1 MMNKEENV
9 IKLAEE
15 LGLEIDTDPHDK
27 RGAHKETKN
36 MLWRDDKNKVLKD
49 IHNICLIFENDP
61 KFDTLCFDPHANR
74 NLWQGERIE
83 DRHVTQIRRDLIM
96 RYGFNP
102 TKKDVEDSLIM
113 VASTRIHE
121 PIKDYLKSLHW
132 DKTPRVADLLTDVF
146 NAETKPQWKH
156 LIRRMSLNWFVSCVA
171 RIFEPGC
178 KADTCLVLV
187 SPKGYKKGSSFKLLA
202 GEEWFSDSDLDI
214 SGQKGLEKL
223 HQSGKWIW
231 EFAEMKSF
239 QGRTAETAKAFLTSA
254 ADLYRAPYARNPIE
268 AQRRTVFCASTNNY
282 QFLTDGPERRFYPVT
297 LTGRID
303 LQYLQKY
310 RNQIWAEAV
319 ELYNSGYEWWFD
331 CEEIDGDLYDWE
343 AALARYQTC
352 YIIDD
357 PWAGDVL
364 EYLEKPNTMKP
375 TNATIFD
382 FLNIPHSQ
390 RSRGLTIRMG
400 EICRSLGYEL
410 NSSSPRFWEK
420 KQ

>member
-1 MMNKEENV
+1 MNKEENI

-15 LGLEIDTDPHDK
+15 LGLDIEIDTNPYDH
-27 RGAHKETKN
+27 RGAYKATKN
-36 MLWRDDKNKVLKD
+36 ALWLDDKGKICKD
-49 IHNICLIFENDP
+49 IHNICLILETDP
-61 KFDTLCFDPHANR
+61 AYVTLSFDPHSNR
-74 NLWQGERIE
+74 NLWRYERIE
-83 DRHVTQIRRDLIM
+83 DRHVTMIRRDIIV
-96 RYGFNP
+96 RYGLRAA
-102 TKKDVEDSLIM
+102 KKDLEDAMIM
-113 VASTRIHE
+113 VASTRIYE
-121 PIKDYLKSLHW
+121 PIKDYLEELTW
-132 DKTPRVADLLTDVF
+132 DEKPRLANLLTDVF
-146 NAETKPQWKH
+146 HAETKAEWKH
-156 LIRRMSLNWFVSCVA
+156 LISRMSLNWFVSCVA
-171 RIFEPGC
+171 RIYEPGC

-187 SPKGYKKGSSFKLLA
+187 SPKGYKKGTSFKILA

-268 AQRRTVFCASTNNY
+268 AKRRTVFCASTNNY
-282 QFLTDGPERRFYPVT
+282 QFLTDGAERRFYPVT
-297 LTGRID
+297 LTGRIN
-303 LQYLQKY
+303 LEYLKE
-310 RNQIWAEAV
+310 NKDQIWAEAV
-319 ELYNSGYEWWFD
+319 ELYKRGYEWWFD
-331 CEEIDGDLYDWE
+331 IDENGYDWE

-364 EYLEKPNTMKP
+364 EYLEKPNTTKP
-375 TNATIFD
+375 TNAAIFD

-390 RSRGLTIRMG
+390 RTRGLTIRMG
-400 EICRSLGYEL
+400 EICRSLGYDL

-420 KQ
+420 K